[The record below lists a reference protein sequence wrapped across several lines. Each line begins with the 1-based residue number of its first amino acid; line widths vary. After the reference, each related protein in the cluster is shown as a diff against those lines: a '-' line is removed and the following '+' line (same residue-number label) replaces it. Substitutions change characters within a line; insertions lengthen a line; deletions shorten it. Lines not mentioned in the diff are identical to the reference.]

1 MLPDYKTDPSRSWI
15 LGALASFSDINEPL
29 VKPTQLVLDRIVA
42 AVPLHGR
49 FINTLSL
56 LEHIGSYKIMATRHF
71 VGADQATLQHIAEE
85 AYHAAFMK
93 RHAEKTTGRRMS
105 YVDDDLLAPASARM
119 YFMRLESSIV
129 KTIAHQHDSKISYLY
144 MSLIVEFRALW
155 FYKIYQQTLD
165 RAGHRMSLK
174 RLLGQEQR
182 HLTEMAHCLKTVDQ
196 LNDARIQRFLG
207 LESSLYRGLLGAIQG
222 AVARQAVNIA

>member
-1 MLPDYKTDPSRSWI
+1 
-15 LGALASFSDINEPL
+15 
-29 VKPTQLVLDRIVA
+29 
-42 AVPLHGR
+42 
-49 FINTLSL
+49 
-56 LEHIGSYKIMATRHF
+56 
-71 VGADQATLQHIAEE
+71 
-85 AYHAAFMK
+85 
-93 RHAEKTTGRRMS
+93 
-105 YVDDDLLAPASARM
+105 
-119 YFMRLESSIV
+119 
-129 KTIAHQHDSKISYLY
+129 

-155 FYKIYQQTLD
+155 FYKMYQQTLD

-182 HLTEMAHCLKTVDQ
+182 HLTEMAHRLKTVDQ